1 VTPPSFLFVPYSTA
15 GHVHPMLP
23 VMAELVATGATVR
36 ALVGNR
42 FAPAVRATGATVTVL
57 QAVPDVFVPDG
68 WSGATRFLT
77 GQAQRPFRNAW
88 AASRLACELRTR
100 RPDLVVLDPMLGW
113 ADRVARR
120 AGIRSALF
128 STTFA
133 DGPEVRAAI
142 GRRPGRY
149 LPSVRRH
156 LRPGR
161 LVLAHALPDLQPAA
175 ETLPASVRLIAP
187 LIRTDGPE
195 PAFAEADTPLL
206 YVSPGTVFGRA
217 PRFFQALG
225 EAFDGRP
232 WQVMLATGPVDPARL
247 RPMPANVRM
256 TRQVPQLRILRRCT
270 VFLTHAGMNSALE
283 GLAAGVPMA
292 LAPRSAE
299 QHFIAD
305 QLVRLG
311 VGGYARTGRHDPARL
326 YADITKLADDPAVR
340 TAAGAWRHRLADSD
354 GAGRAAAL
362 LTAEATKGSPTDHAG

>member
-1 VTPPSFLFVPYSTA
+1 VTASSFLFVPYSTA

-23 VMAELVATGATVR
+23 VMAELVAGGATVR

-42 FAPAVRATGATVTVL
+42 FAPAVRTTGAAVTVL
-57 QAVPDVFVPDG
+57 EAVPDVFVPDG
-68 WSGATRFLT
+68 WSGAGRFLV
-77 GQAQRPFRNAW
+77 GRVRRPFRNAR
-88 AASRLACELRTR
+88 AASGLARELRTR

-120 AGIRSALF
+120 YGIRSALF

-133 DGPEVRAAI
+133 DGPQVRGAI
-142 GRRPGRY
+142 GRYPGRH

-161 LVLAHALPDLQPAA
+161 LVLAHALPDLQPAVD
-175 ETLPASVRLIAP
+175 TLPASVRLVAP
-187 LIRTDGPE
+187 LIRADRPE
-195 PAFAEADTPLL
+195 PASEPGTRLL

-217 PRFFQALG
+217 PGFFRAVG
-225 EAFDGRP
+225 EAFEGRP
-232 WQVMLATGPVDPARL
+232 WRVVLATGPVDPVRL
-247 RPMPANVRM
+247 RPMPANVRI
-256 TRQVPQLRILRRCT
+256 TREVPQLRILRGCT

-299 QHFIAD
+299 QRFIAD

-311 VGGYARTGRHDPARL
+311 VGGYAGTGRHDPARL
-326 YADITKLADDPAVR
+326 YADITRLADDPAVR
-340 TAAGAWRHRLADSD
+340 AAAVAWRQRLAGSD
-354 GAGRAAAL
+354 GARQAAAL
-362 LTAEATKGSPTDHAG
+362 LEAEARKEIPTGRAG